1 MDELME
7 VFSSFIG
14 EALLSERN
22 MEEEFKELE
31 RKVNQCVKQA
41 TERGTPV
48 QNKKRP
54 KRHASLS
61 EKDESDIKDEDSS
74 VVDHGHT
81 SSSRGSANRML
92 DVAPSDE
99 PMVAEE
105 VMTDAVVP
113 SMPPPPVPVAA
124 VAVEKAARPS
134 RTARLKAQ
142 EKLKEPSLVEK
153 MRNPNA
159 SIKVKIE
166 RSSTVANSSSGAI
179 SSHDKSLVDKNV
191 HKTTIATTKFDEME
205 VENDANRM
213 NRMDNVVPPIDE
225 LVTTQE
231 GKGKNATED
240 HHDAGADVTGK
251 PSLMVIQQTV
261 PKVEI
266 VSDEEMPPPKVPA
279 PKPVAPRTG
288 RGRGRP
294 PKASKTKNTIQPDDD
309 TTGIVEPVRIKTEK
323 LSIVDSSESTFTVAD
338 PPLRPLNVVLEK
350 MAMPKGTPPSAA
362 TTATTSPAMGASDH
376 NGTYLLEAA
385 CPKGTPPSATMTT
398 SAGMGAPD
406 ANGTYLVETTFS
418 KETPQPTSTSMAP
431 DTETADPNGTFAIP
445 TSSSG
450 NNRWLPSVQ
459 DGTFVIAKNDSSSE
473 PNSAE
478 RMHLVNASIM
488 TEDDSVIENSP
499 QQPAPLQGPVVLPTV
514 KPSLPKA
521 TTEGKSKKASTT
533 GTLKKSAS
541 SNALGSSARNATTAL
556 ADNGKKHKELF
567 NPCVQSPIKSRIEA
581 FEKCAFGSTM
591 ATKASSGTPQ
601 IARIM
606 KTASTPTLTPHATAM
621 DGAGYGAAG
630 VRSANAARPMMGS
643 TVTTPNIT
651 TQPITKAS
659 SASKISQMRSKML
672 HQHTTHSGAANGAG
686 ARGPLSLSREP
697 SWDRAATAT
706 PSTSGTLSAASST
719 SSLLDEK
726 KKKREEK
733 QRIAAEQRETKEREK
748 REHMERLRR
757 EKEEKYQKLLQ
768 EKQEKIRLEAA
779 KKARK
784 LEEFEKRRQ
793 QEEQRALADQKR
805 DELAKQLEQQ
815 RIDRELLEALKQ
827 NQMMK
832 ENTEIK
838 LQKQMHQQK
847 LRQQQQQQAAAA
859 AAAKKKAAASAG
871 GRRVQQFTFDMIETD
886 DSTDEDEPAD
896 ASKKNKRPPLPE
908 WCRNVE
914 EYRKVLLIQSKVD
927 TKVIDRLFSVQ
938 PTTPDL
944 RELFPS
950 IDAHKLKRNSSAIWR
965 TPPRASQIP

>member
-7 VFSSFIG
+7 MFNSFIG
-14 EALLSERN
+14 EALLSEQN

-31 RKVNQCVKQA
+31 RKINQCVKQA

-54 KRHASLS
+54 KRHASIS
-61 EKDESDIKDEDSS
+61 EKDERDANSTVTND
-74 VVDHGHT
+74 GR
-81 SSSRGSANRML
+81 SSSGRGSANRML

-99 PMVAEE
+99 LMAGEE
-105 VMTDAVVP
+105 PAAAAAV
-113 SMPPPPVPVAA
+113 MPPPPAPVA
-124 VAVEKAARPS
+124 AVEKAARPS

-153 MRNPNA
+153 MRNPNT

-166 RSSTVANSSSGAI
+166 RSSTIANSSTLSN
-179 SSHDKSLVDKNV
+179 DKSHLDSNL
-191 HKTTIATTKFDEME
+191 HKTPSTFDEME

-225 LVTTQE
+225 GLSTNDGANKE
-231 GKGKNATED
+231 GKPKNTTSNHRDSGEEEMGKA
-240 HHDAGADVTGK
+240 
-251 PSLMVIQQTV
+251 SLMVIQPTV

-266 VSDEEMPPPKVPA
+266 VSDEEMPPPKMPA
-279 PKPVAPRTG
+279 PKPAAPRTG

-294 PKASKTKNTIQPDDD
+294 PKASKTKSTIQPDED
-309 TTGIVEPVRIKTEK
+309 TMGIVEPIRVKTEK
-323 LSIVDSSESTFTVAD
+323 LSIVESAESTFTITQ
-338 PPLRPLNVVLEK
+338 PPLRQLNVVLEN
-350 MAMPKGTPPSAA
+350 MAIPKGTPPQA
-362 TTATTSPAMGASDH
+362 TAKSTPGMRTPDYKGTDLEKTAGTPPPATTTSP
-376 NGTYLLEAA
+376 
-385 CPKGTPPSATMTT
+385 
-398 SAGMGAPD
+398 GMGIPD
-406 ANGTYLVETTFS
+406 ANGTYLVEAAFPKGTLPQATEMGPGS
-418 KETPQPTSTSMAP
+418 GTP
-431 DTETADPNGTFAIP
+431 DPNGTFAIS

-450 NNRWLPSVQ
+450 NNRCLPSVQ
-459 DGTFVIAKNDSSSE
+459 DGTFVIEKNDSSSE
-473 PNSAE
+473 PNPSE

-488 TEDDSVIENSP
+488 TEDDSVVENSP
-499 QQPAPLQGPVVLPTV
+499 HQQPTFAGPAAAYV
-514 KPSLPKA
+514 KPSFSKA
-521 TTEGKSKKASTT
+521 TTEAKTKKASTT
-533 GTLKKSAS
+533 GTLKKSS
-541 SNALGSSARNATTAL
+541 STNALGSNRNATAAL
-556 ADNGKKHKELF
+556 ADAGKKHKELF

-591 ATKASSGTPQ
+591 TTKAASGTPQ
-601 IARIM
+601 VARIY
-606 KTASTPTLTPHATAM
+606 KTVSTPTMTPHSIATLDA
-621 DGAGYGAAG
+621 YGAAG
-630 VRSANAARPMMGS
+630 VRSANAARPMGN

-659 SASKISQMRSKML
+659 SASKISQMRNKML
-672 HQHTTHSGAANGAG
+672 QHYTHSVAANGGAG
-686 ARGPLSLSREP
+686 VRGPQSLSRES
-697 SWDRAATAT
+697 SWDRAATVA
-706 PSTSGTLSAASST
+706 PSTSGGTLSAASST

-733 QRIAAEQRETKEREK
+733 QRIAAEQREAKEREK

-757 EKEEKYQKLLQ
+757 EKEEKYQKLLL
-768 EKQEKIRLEAA
+768 EKQEKIRLDAA

-815 RIDRELLEALKQ
+815 RIDRELLETLKHSQ
-827 NQMMK
+827 MK
-832 ENTEIK
+832 ENNEIK

-847 LRQQQQQQAAAA
+847 LRQQQQAAAA
-859 AAAKKKAAASAG
+859 AAAKKKAATGS

-886 DSTDEDEPAD
+886 DSTDEDEPTD
-896 ASKKNKRPPLPE
+896 PSKKNKRPPLPE
-908 WCRNVE
+908 WCKNE
-914 EYRKVLLIQSKVD
+914 EQYRKELMIQSKVD

-965 TPPRASQIP
+965 TPPRPSQIP